1 MMASRKELIFSSYRR
16 LCRARLGLF
25 RNDTH
30 AMRESRVA
38 VREQYL
44 QHNSRGSG
52 AVAAIPDDEF
62 YNLLSMVDEAVDMM
76 KHGIAQGN
84 LNQNTGRYGRYK

>member
-1 MMASRKELIFSSYRR
+1 MASRKELIFSSYRR
-16 LCRARLGLF
+16 LCRARRGLF

-30 AMRESRVA
+30 AMQESRVA

-44 QHNSRGSG
+44 QHNSRGS
-52 AVAAIPDDEF
+52 AAAIPDDEF

>member
-1 MMASRKELIFSSYRR
+1 MASRKELIFSSYRR

-25 RNDTH
+25 RSDTH

-44 QHNSRGSG
+44 QHNSRGS
-52 AVAAIPDDEF
+52 AAASAIPDDEF